1 MRRKKKIMI
10 TKKNPVYAPF
20 DHKSGLE
27 LYDSDSICASCDEQE
42 NIDNLDYYALCELR
56 DELVESISDIDTII
70 EIELEGSGIGRDLE
84 SLRSDRKRRQQLI
97 CELREVRKRIKMHDK
112 SIKEVDAA

>member
-1 MRRKKKIMI
+1 MRRKNKPLI
-10 TKKNPVYAPF
+10 TKKTPVYVPF

-27 LYDSDSICASCDEQE
+27 LYDSDSCCASSNDPTSIEH
-42 NIDNLDYYALCELR
+42 LDYYDLCTLR

-70 EIELEGSGIGRDLE
+70 EIELEGSGVGSNLE

-97 CELREVRKRIKMHDK
+97 CELREVRKRIKMHEK
-112 SIKEVDAA
+112 SMKEVDAA